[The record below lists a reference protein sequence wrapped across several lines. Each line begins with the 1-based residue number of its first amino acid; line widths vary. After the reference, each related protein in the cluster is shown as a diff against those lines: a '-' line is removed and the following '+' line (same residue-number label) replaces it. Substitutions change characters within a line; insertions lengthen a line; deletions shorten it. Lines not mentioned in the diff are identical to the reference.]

1 MRSMSDD
8 ILLNIYMVDEVRNN
22 MDAILIGDKDEQSRL
37 LLHMVV
43 LGQIDVNNL
52 IPQTYH
58 LA

>member
-1 MRSMSDD
+1 MSDD

-37 LLHMVV
+37 LLHMVA
-43 LGQIDVNNL
+43 LGQMDVNNL